1 MTTRLKL
8 IVGLGNPGPEHAM
21 DRHNAGYW
29 FVDALASRY
38 SGFFHSEKKFFGDV
52 ARVDLDGND
61 VRLLKPATFMNQSG
75 LAIQSLISYLN
86 IEPEEILVAHDE
98 LDLESATV
106 KLKCGGGAG
115 GHNGLK
121 NVISHVGPD
130 FYRLRFGIA
139 HPGSRNDVTDY
150 VLRRASKE
158 DEEKLLSCIVDAVEV
173 MPILLG
179 HGEEKAKTKLHSRG
193 VTPKPHR
200 KDKAGSDSD
209 SDDNA
214 DVDDSEK

>member
-86 IEPEEILVAHDE
+86 FEPEEILVAHDE

-106 KLKCGGGAG
+106 KLKRGGGAG

-121 NVISHVGPD
+121 NVISHIGPD
-130 FYRLRFGIA
+130 FYRLRFGIS

-193 VTPKPHR
+193 VTPKPYKNDGKDEKDHR
-200 KDKAGSDSD
+200 EHGED
-209 SDDNA
+209 
-214 DVDDSEK
+214 

>member
-1 MTTRLKL
+1 
-8 IVGLGNPGPEHAM
+8 M

-86 IEPEEILVAHDE
+86 FEPEEILVAHDE

-106 KLKCGGGAG
+106 KLKRGGGAG

-121 NVISHVGPD
+121 NVISHIGPD

-158 DEEKLLSCIVDAVEV
+158 GEEKLLSCIVDAVEV

-193 VTPKPHR
+193 VTPKPYKR
-200 KDKAGSDSD
+200 GKDGEQLNGDSQT
-209 SDDNA
+209 
-214 DVDDSEK
+214 DSEDESK